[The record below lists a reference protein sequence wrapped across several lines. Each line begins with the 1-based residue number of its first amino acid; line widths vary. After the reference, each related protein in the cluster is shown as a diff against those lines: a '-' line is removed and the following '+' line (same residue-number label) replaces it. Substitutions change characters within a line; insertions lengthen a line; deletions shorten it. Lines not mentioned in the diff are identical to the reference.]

1 MYCCFVS
8 QQKQHCLYGTSRKA
22 FKQACDLFILLSVT
36 HGNENTQADVN
47 QKFYLPTWHFTCPK
61 NLPSCK
67 FCSGSIKLRCL
78 FGDKKRT
85 YLLQLRKATEEV
97 KKKKK
102 KGCGFMM
109 WGGIYGGN
117 PQWSTAVPSCVVGP
131 IWENCCEL
139 ARKQASN
146 KQQHEARGPPSCRMV
161 YTGSSGSIKR
171 VLQLNAQ

>member
-102 KGCGFMM
+102 RLWFHDVGRDLR
-109 WGGIYGGN
+109 W
-117 PQWSTAVPSCVVGP
+117 QSTVKYCCSLLCCRP
-131 IWENCCEL
+131 ILREL
-139 ARKQASN
+139 
-146 KQQHEARGPPSCRMV
+146 
-161 YTGSSGSIKR
+161 
-171 VLQLNAQ
+171 L